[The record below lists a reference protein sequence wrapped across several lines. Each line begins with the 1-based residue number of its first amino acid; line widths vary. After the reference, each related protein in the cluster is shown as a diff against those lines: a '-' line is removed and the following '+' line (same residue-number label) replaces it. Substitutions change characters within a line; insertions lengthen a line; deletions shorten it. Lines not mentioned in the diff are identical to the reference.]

1 MVKRCS
7 LCLAIVAALTS
18 SSAWPLHDPT
28 RPIDPR
34 HYFGSGSVGETPTWT
49 LQSILSSAERRV
61 AVINGVSVR
70 EGDRIGAAHVM
81 SIRPEA
87 VVLRTDHRTVTL
99 RLWPEGIKKVNP

>member
-1 MVKRCS
+1 MARYRS
-7 LCLAIVAALTS
+7 LCLAAVATLASFGAWALQ
-18 SSAWPLHDPT
+18 DPT

-34 HYFGSGSVGETPTWT
+34 HYFGARAVGEKPAWT
-49 LQSILSSAERRV
+49 LQSVLSSPDRRV

-70 EGDRIGAAHVM
+70 EGDRIGAAQVV
-81 SIRPEA
+81 SIRSEA